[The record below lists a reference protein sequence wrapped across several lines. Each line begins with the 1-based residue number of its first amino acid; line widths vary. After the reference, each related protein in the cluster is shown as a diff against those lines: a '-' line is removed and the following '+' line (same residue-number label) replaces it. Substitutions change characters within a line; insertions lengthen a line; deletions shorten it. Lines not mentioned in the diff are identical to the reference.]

1 MKVEKLAKDFDIPT
15 TTLTTILEN
24 KDKKSR

>member
-24 KDKKSR
+24 KDKKK